1 MSGFKRKLKRKNV
14 VVKTASALTEAEY
27 QDIEARI
34 CGQLTE
40 EITLKILAV
49 AVDILEKDYGK
60 LKKRE
65 TRFDTLLDLF
75 SAGLNELG
83 HGDAARLAAVEKL
96 LSKGLKVR
104 LRYQ

>member
-1 MSGFKRKLKRKNV
+1 M
-14 VVKTASALTEAEY
+14 KTASALTEAEY

-49 AVDILEKDYGK
+49 AVDILEK
-60 LKKRE
+60 
-65 TRFDTLLDLF
+65 RFDTLLDLF

-83 HGDAARLAAVEKL
+83 YGDAARLAAVEKL
-96 LSKGLKVR
+96 RSKGLKVR